1 GIGPTE
7 AFQAAGVAMSI
18 GSDSHAVIDPFE
30 ETRAIELDQRLAS
43 LRRGTHQP
51 GELLHIATASGC
63 RSLGW
68 RDCGRLAAGAL
79 ADFVTV
85 SLTSPR
91 LAGTD
96 PVHAVAAVV
105 FAATASDVQ
114 HVVVGGNVV
123 VADEHHRSI
132 EVGAELS
139 RTIAAVWS

>member
-1 GIGPTE
+1 
-7 AFQAAGVAMSI
+7 MSM

-30 ETRAIELDQRLAS
+30 ETRAIELDHRLAS
-43 LRRGTHQP
+43 LRRGTHRAGQ
-51 GELLHIATASGC
+51 LLHIATASGC

-68 RDCGRLAAGAL
+68 KDAGRLASGAL

-96 PVHAVAAVV
+96 PVHAAAAVV
-105 FAATASDVQ
+105 FAATASVVQ
-114 HVVVGGNVV
+114 HVVVGGKVI
-123 VADEHHRSI
+123 VADGVHQSI
-132 EVGAELS
+132 DVGAELA

>member
-1 GIGPTE
+1 
-7 AFQAAGVAMSI
+7 
-18 GSDSHAVIDPFE
+18 
-30 ETRAIELDQRLAS
+30 
-43 LRRGTHQP
+43 
-51 GELLHIATASGC
+51 LLHIATASGC

-68 RDCGRLAAGAL
+68 RDAGRLSAGSL

-105 FAATASDVQ
+105 FAATTSDVQ
-114 HVVVGGNVV
+114 HVVVGGKVV
-123 VADEHHRSI
+123 VADGRHRSI
-132 EVGAELS
+132 DVGAELS